1 MIMVSISKP
10 YSTLDVPLPSSPRRR
25 KRIFLKTCY
34 AATDHKSNV
43 SGFAQ
48 YCLER
53 RDPSPTF
60 HSKTNIRHNILKKT
74 CHQDEENAKPAPV
87 INIGRFSDNTGE
99 ERGRGGGRKKKRT
112 RDGSIVS
119 LPRLGNDTCSITEAA
134 KIYFFPF
141 FFPPLFSSTHRIG
154 ITGSFHY
161 GAIVSTCCAYGTSF
175 YFGGNDP
182 LSP

>member
-87 INIGRFSDNTGE
+87 INIGRFSDNTGG
-99 ERGRGGGRKKKRT
+99 ERGRGGGGKKKEHGTVPSFRCPDLAT
-112 RDGSIVS
+112 ILARS
-119 LPRLGNDTCSITEAA
+119 PRQRRYI
-134 KIYFFPF
+134 FFLSF
-141 FFPPLFSSTHRIG
+141 FPLFSRRPIE
-154 ITGSFHY
+154 
-161 GAIVSTCCAYGTSF
+161 
-175 YFGGNDP
+175 
-182 LSP
+182 

>member
-87 INIGRFSDNTGE
+87 INIGRFSDNTGG
-99 ERGRGGGRKKKRT
+99 ERGRGGGGKKKNTGRFHRFVAQT
-112 RDGSIVS
+112 WQRYLLDHRGSEDI
-119 LPRLGNDTCSITEAA
+119 
-134 KIYFFPF
+134 FFSF
-141 FFPPLFSSTHRIG
+141 LFSP
-154 ITGSFHY
+154 SFL
-161 GAIVSTCCAYGTSF
+161 V
-175 YFGGNDP
+175 DP
-182 LSP
+182 

>member
-1 MIMVSISKP
+1 MVSISKP
-10 YSTLDVPLPSSPRRR
+10 YSTLDVPLLSSPRRR

-87 INIGRFSDNTGE
+87 INIGRFSDNTG
-99 ERGRGGGRKKKRT
+99 GRGDEEEEEKKKK
-112 RDGSIVS
+112 
-119 LPRLGNDTCSITEAA
+119 N
-134 KIYFFPF
+134 
-141 FFPPLFSSTHRIG
+141 
-154 ITGSFHY
+154 TG
-161 GAIVSTCCAYGTSF
+161 
-175 YFGGNDP
+175 
-182 LSP
+182 